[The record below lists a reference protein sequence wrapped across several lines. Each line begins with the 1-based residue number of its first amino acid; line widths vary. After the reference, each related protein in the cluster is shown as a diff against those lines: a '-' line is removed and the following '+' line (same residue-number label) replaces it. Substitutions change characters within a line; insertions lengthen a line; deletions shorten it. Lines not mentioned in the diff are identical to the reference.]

1 MKNFLCSELAWV
13 QCVKGMELQWLWRGS
28 KQSVQYANQMQR
40 KYISKKK
47 KMQRKC
53 FDPALHTYLVGI
65 SACAEFCLCSA
76 RWQPH

>member
-1 MKNFLCSELAWV
+1 MKNFLFSELAWV

-40 KYISKKK
+40 E
-47 KMQRKC
+47 C